1 MHRILLIFS
10 HELTPEQIEDARTTF
25 NINEFV
31 PLPSDLQ
38 KLWQNIPPSEPSITS
53 YMEHFRRFVKDNAD
67 KGDYALIQGDFGAV
81 YLMVN
86 FAFSLGLI
94 PVYATTEREIVEK
107 RMSDNT
113 VRSER
118 VFKHRIF
125 RRYEKEEMG

>member
-1 MHRILLIFS
+1 MTKMLLVFS
-10 HELTPEQIEDARTTF
+10 HELTQEQIEDAKVAL

-31 PLPSDLQ
+31 PMPSDMQ
-38 KLWQNIPPSEPSITS
+38 KLWQNIPPSEISIIK
-53 YMEHFRRFVKDNAD
+53 YIEPFHRFLKDNAD
-67 KGDYALIQGDFGAV
+67 SGDYALIQGDFGAV

-86 FAFSLGLI
+86 FAFSLGFI
-94 PVYATTEREIVEK
+94 PVYATTDRDVVEK
-107 RMSDNT
+107 RMPDNS

>member
-1 MHRILLIFS
+1 MPKMLLVFS
-10 HELTPEQIEDARTTF
+10 HELTPEQIEDARTTLS
-25 NINEFV
+25 INEFV

-38 KLWQNIPPSEPSITS
+38 KLWQNIPPGEPSITS
-53 YMEHFRRFVKDNAD
+53 YMEHFRRFIEYNAE

-81 YLMVN
+81 YIMVN
-86 FAFSLGLI
+86 VAFSLDLV
-94 PVYATTEREIVEK
+94 PVYATSEREVVEK
-107 RMSDNT
+107 RVSDNT